1 LHLSEYDEIKQR
13 LADPVAISP
22 WVSSHIFED
31 QLLVFSELSQT
42 IFTFNPSA
50 AFIWLCCEK
59 RMNFADIAI
68 EVSEAFSV
76 SIPRAESDIKDVIN
90 QWMSLKLIGQGLGKG
105 IIPLI
110 VPATGPSENIPL
122 VGQRYDM
129 ELANCN
135 SFCLRLAGLD
145 FIMRFSHQVIEQLVT
160 PVFAHLGC
168 SFADKAIIFDVI
180 KIDNRFLI
188 VSDGLIVDVFAK
200 EAEIVPRL
208 SYYVVDSAYRK
219 IDFLIAIHAA
229 ALSLGNGCV
238 VFPGNYGV
246 GKTTLS
252 AALIKAGFK
261 YFSDDT
267 AILDRKTRRIIAIP
281 VSLRIKEGSWETV
294 EQMFQESF
302 AVTVH
307 ASSDGRK
314 IRYLVPP
321 EGSFTEATVAN
332 DFVKALVFPKYSPES
347 KTSIQPISRL
357 DAIHRI
363 QECGYDVGACLN
375 KAKVIELLDW
385 IKDVDCYEMNIGSLS
400 EATSI
405 VRRLLD

>member
-1 LHLSEYDEIKQR
+1 LHLLEYGEIKQSF
-13 LADPVAISP
+13 ADPVAISP

-31 QLLVFSELSQT
+31 QLLVFSERSQT

-59 RMNFADIAI
+59 RMILADIAI
-68 EVSEAFSV
+68 EVSESFSI
-76 SIPRAESDIKDVIN
+76 SIPRAESDIKAVFN
-90 QWMSLKLIGQGLGKG
+90 QWMSLELVEKGLGKV
-105 IIPLI
+105 PLI
-110 VPATGPSENIPL
+110 VQVTEPSENSPL
-122 VGQRYDM
+122 VGQRYDL
-129 ELANCN
+129 ELATYK
-135 SFCLRLAGLD
+135 SICLRLAGLD
-145 FIMRFSHQVIEQLVT
+145 FIMRFSHQVIAQLVM
-160 PVFAHLGC
+160 PIFAHLGC
-168 SFADKAIIFDVI
+168 SLTDKPIIFDII
-180 KIDNRFLI
+180 KINKRFLI

-200 EAEIVPRL
+200 ETEIVPKL

-219 IDFLIAIHAA
+219 IDFLMAIHAA

-238 VFPGNYGV
+238 VLPGNCGV

-252 AALIKAGFK
+252 AALIKAGFE
-261 YFSDDT
+261 YLTDDT
-267 AILDRKTRRIIAIP
+267 AILDRKTRSIIAVP
-281 VSLRIKEGSWETV
+281 VSLRIKEGSWETI
-294 EQMFQESF
+294 EKMFQESF

-307 ASSDGRK
+307 TSSDGRK

-321 EGSFTEATVAN
+321 KGSFTQAKVAN
-332 DFVKALVFPKYSPES
+332 DFVKAIVFPKYSPES

-357 DAIHRI
+357 DAIRRI

-405 VRRLLD
+405 LRSLLS